1 MSGSEILAGEFSLQP
16 IRMNPLNVIEEEE
29 NVASSEIYSTWPE
42 SAIYANILL
51 IQSFTLN
58 RVYTEW

>member
-29 NVASSEIYSTWPE
+29 NVASSEIYSTWSE